1 MKRNTLF
8 IILSLLFS
16 LDSYAFKF
24 TPMSVGIGV
33 KAGSNSTLFYLEND
47 SDQPI
52 AVQASLARREMNID
66 GLETNPKAGDEI
78 TLYPAQLIIPPNEK
92 RSIKVTWVGKT
103 LPEKEL
109 SYRFIAEQL
118 PIELEKSKKNKARIK
133 VLLRYV
139 AALYVAAD
147 DYSSAISISKID
159 SGEKN
164 ISLTVENK
172 GKKHQVLSNLILV
185 FLGTGEKEKKKDITL
200 TAEDLKG
207 MTGENVLAESS
218 RIFRFGKIGK
228 FQNVES
234 TDKVKISFE
243 KE

>member
-1 MKRNTLF
+1 
-8 IILSLLFS
+8 
-16 LDSYAFKF
+16 
-24 TPMSVGIGV
+24 MSVGMGV

-52 AVQASLARREMNID
+52 AIQASLAKREMTVD
-66 GLETNPKAGDEI
+66 GLESNPKAGDEL
-78 TLYPAQLIIPPNEK
+78 TLYPSQLIIPPNEK

-109 SYRFIAEQL
+109 SYRLIAEQL

-139 AALYVAAD
+139 AALYIAAE
-147 DYSSAISISKID
+147 DYSSAISISKVEAD
-159 SGEKN
+159 EKN

-172 GKKHQVLSNLILV
+172 GKKHQVLSNLTLN
-185 FLGTGEKEKKKDITL
+185 FSGSAADGKKKDITL
-200 TAEDLKG
+200 TAEELKG
-207 MTGENVLAESS
+207 MSGENVLAEST
-218 RIFRFGKIGK
+218 RTFRFGKLGK
-228 FQNVES
+228 FQNVKS